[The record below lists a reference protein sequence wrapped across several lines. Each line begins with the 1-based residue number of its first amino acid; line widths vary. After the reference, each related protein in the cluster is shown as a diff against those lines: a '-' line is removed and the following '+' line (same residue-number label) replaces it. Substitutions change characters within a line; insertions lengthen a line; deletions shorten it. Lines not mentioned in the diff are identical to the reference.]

1 MTTKP
6 TAADRI
12 KAKAERIKA
21 HDRDAPAG
29 TAAPDHPARP
39 LPAAPEVQTKPVRS
53 TVDLSPARHAALKRW
68 SGEIA
73 VEIGRSRVTTQ
84 DVLRAL
90 VVRLLTDEVLARKI
104 QDDLRQDKY

>member
-12 KAKAERIKA
+12 KAKTERIKA
-21 HDRDAPAG
+21 VHQHDTPAEV
-29 TAAPDHPARP
+29 AAAPARP
-39 LPAAPEVQTKPVRS
+39 LPAAAAVQTKPVRS

-104 QDDLRQDKY
+104 RDDLRQDKY